1 MTKITVHKKNK
12 LNLDKGSAQNYIC
25 EMVNQL
31 REIADLAGLDHEAT
45 LLQATS
51 IAISIKKEASKY

>member
-1 MTKITVHKKNK
+1 MSKIDIQKKNK
-12 LNLDKGSAQNYIC
+12 LNLDQDSAQNYIS

-51 IAISIKKEASKY
+51 IAISIKKRVFKY